1 MSISPSTGAELS
13 ILPPQ
18 NASGNWVKV
27 VQRVPVRL
35 ELDNAEKAILLR
47 AGMTVTV
54 SVDTRREKSLLG
66 VIEAAITDLV
76 GK

>member
-1 MSISPSTGAELS
+1 M
-13 ILPPQ
+13 
-18 NASGNWVKV
+18 KV

-66 VIEAAITDLV
+66 VVEAAITDLV

>member
-1 MSISPSTGAELS
+1 
-13 ILPPQ
+13 
-18 NASGNWVKV
+18 

-35 ELDNAEKAILLR
+35 ELDNADKETLLR

-54 SVDTRREKSLLG
+54 SIDTRREQSLLG
-66 VIEAAITDLV
+66 VIEAAIKDLV